1 MSVLRSRG
9 PLQARVADPGR
20 EGVDLWAASYPG
32 VWEMLS
38 APLDANGK
46 PRQGATLMFFVQ
58 DGMVKACLN
67 DRDEQHTA
75 WSAALS
81 VGELLEVLEKGLQAD
96 SLEWR
101 RNKGQIR
108 GKQKNS
114 G

>member
-1 MSVLRSRG
+1 
-9 PLQARVADPGR
+9 
-20 EGVDLWAASYPG
+20 
-32 VWEMLS
+32 
-38 APLDANGK
+38 
-46 PRQGATLMFFVQ
+46 MFFVQ